1 MGKMRGIWGEKQTD
15 EKVMTVLRNGSWR
28 KKQWSKK
35 QTDEKVMFVLS
46 NICSISIIIFVC
58 TQILGIWKTEADVMV
73 PLLGVSMLIQS
84 IQNWK
89 KNKEVA
95 KGSLL
100 AGILALGF
108 SIFEF
113 VIK

>member
-1 MGKMRGIWGEKQTD
+1 MGKVRGK
-15 EKVMTVLRNGSWR
+15 
-28 KKQWSKK
+28 WSKK
-35 QTDEKVMFVLS
+35 QTDEKVLSVLS
-46 NICSISIIIFVC
+46 YISSISIIIFVC
-58 TQILGIWKTEADVMV
+58 TQILGVWKTEADVIV
-73 PLLGVSMLIQS
+73 PLLGASMLIQS

-100 AGILALGF
+100 AAILALGF